1 MLPAVAPASGVRP
14 RTRAPGSAV
23 WLDRRIA
30 PLPSAICCA
39 IRRRNCAASCGSPSL
54 SASGQSRRRDFYQ
67 RSLQKL
73 CAEFEKAR
81 GALAALQATTAE
93 SHTRDESNTTDSAEL
108 NTQRNAERTAPEYT
122 RKMDLTTPKPDPRAA
137 RGRMGWRKWVLLAC
151 AGVLVVIAGLAV
163 AVTRRPGW
171 YRPAPIDRER
181 LHADKAALV
190 SLQDE
195 ISAAL
200 NSGHEIRFRLD
211 EAQINR
217 WLTARAEMWPES
229 AMDLGAL
236 QDPQVS
242 LADGEIRIGATAIRG
257 SLRTVVAL
265 VCRVEVQEERVVV
278 EHGGARLGAIPVPEG
293 LISDLI
299 RRVSANSHGAIQ
311 ASSPGTVA
319 LENDWVWPNGKRR
332 CRLRELHVSAGAAKV
347 VLEPLAT
354 GRR

>member
-1 MLPAVAPASGVRP
+1 MAKPQGSLPPESDMPRDSPTELRGELRIASAKCERAVA
-14 RTRAPGSAV
+14 
-23 WLDRRIA
+23 
-30 PLPSAICCA
+30 
-39 IRRRNCAASCGSPSL
+39 
-54 SASGQSRRRDFYQ
+54 QRDFYR
-67 RSLQKL
+67 RSLEKL
-73 CAEFEKAR
+73 CAEHEKTR

-93 SHTRDESNTTDSAEL
+93 SHARDESNTTESAEL
-108 NTQRNAERTAPEYT
+108 NAQRNAERTVFEYT
-122 RKMDLTTPKPDPRAA
+122 RKMNSMTRKPNPRGA
-137 RGRMGWRKWVLLAC
+137 RLRLGWRRWVLLAC
-151 AGVLVVIAGLAV
+151 AGLFVLFASLGV
-163 AVTRRPGW
+163 AATRRPGW
-171 YRPAPIDRER
+171 YRPEPIDRER

-217 WLTARAEMWPES
+217 WLAARAEMWPES
-229 AMDLGAL
+229 AMELGSL

-242 LADGEIRIGATAIRG
+242 LADGEIRIGATATKG

-265 VCRVEVQEERVVV
+265 VCRVEVGEERIVV
-278 EHGGARLGAIPVPEG
+278 EHGGVRLGAIPVPAAW
-293 LISDLI
+293 ISDLI
-299 RRVSANSHGAIQ
+299 RRVSINSHGAIQ
-311 ASSPGTVA
+311 ANSPRTVA

-332 CRLRELHVSAGAAKV
+332 CRLRELHVSAGAAEV